1 MHLQHI
7 ALAVAVAVIWGF
19 NFVMIKAG
27 LDELPP
33 ILLCALRFFFAAFP
47 AIFFV
52 QRPAVAF
59 RQVLIFGF
67 TMFALQFTLLFF
79 GMAAGATAGLASLLL
94 QVQVFFTVLLAVVFL
109 HEKPS
114 GWQITGAIVAF
125 SGIGLVAANLGGDI
139 SALGMLL
146 IIAAAA
152 SWGAGNLVSKRLG
165 KIDMLALVIWGSF
178 VAWPPLLLASFIF
191 EQDAWNLAG
200 MPELTWR
207 SAAAIGYNAYPVT
220 LLGFAAWNWLLS
232 HYPAA
237 TVAPFSLLVPVFGFA
252 SSALV
257 LDEPIHA
264 WKVMAAALILAGL
277 CINLTAVRV
286 ARRKQ
291 QLCSTQHDRAQ

>member
-1 MHLQHI
+1 MHLHHM
-7 ALAVAVAVIWGF
+7 ALAVAVTVIWGF

-52 QRPAVAF
+52 QRPAIAF
-59 RQVLIFGF
+59 RHVLIFGLV
-67 TMFALQFTLLFF
+67 MFALQFTLLFF
-79 GMAAGATAGLASLLL
+79 GMAAGKTAGLASLLL
-94 QVQVFFTVLLAVVFL
+94 QVQVFFTILLAVVFL
-109 HEKPS
+109 DEKPS
-114 GWQITGAIVAF
+114 SWQIAGAIVAF

-139 SALGMLL
+139 SAVGMVL
-146 IIAAAA
+146 IIAAAT

-178 VAWPPLLLASFIF
+178 VAWPPLLLVSFIF

-200 MPELTWR
+200 FSGLTWH

-220 LLGFAAWNWLLS
+220 LLGFAAWNWLMS

-252 SSALV
+252 SSAWV
-257 LDEPIHA
+257 LDETIQP
-264 WKVMAAALILAGL
+264 WKIGAATLIIAGL
-277 CINLTAVRV
+277 CINLLATRLLACNY
-286 ARRKQ
+286 RR
-291 QLCSTQHDRAQ
+291 

>member
-7 ALAVAVAVIWGF
+7 ALAIAVAVIWGF

-33 ILLCALRFFFAAFP
+33 VLLCALRFFFAAFP

-52 QRPAVAF
+52 RPPAVAF
-59 RQVLIFGF
+59 RQVMIFGF

-146 IIAAAA
+146 IIAAAI
-152 SWGAGNLVSKRLG
+152 SWGAGNLISKRLG

-257 LDEPIHA
+257 LGEPIHS
-264 WKVMAAALILAGL
+264 WKVMAAALIMTGL
-277 CINLTAVRV
+277 CINLMG
-286 ARRKQ
+286 ARIATRKQ
-291 QLCSTQHDRAQ
+291 QP

>member
-1 MHLQHI
+1 
-7 ALAVAVAVIWGF
+7 
-19 NFVMIKAG
+19 
-27 LDELPP
+27 
-33 ILLCALRFFFAAFP
+33 
-47 AIFFV
+47 
-52 QRPAVAF
+52 
-59 RQVLIFGF
+59 
-67 TMFALQFTLLFF
+67 MFALQFKLLFF
-79 GMAAGATAGLASLLL
+79 GMAAGVTAGLASLLL
-94 QVQVFFTVLLAVVFL
+94 QVQVFFTVLLAVVFMD
-109 HEKPS
+109 EKPS
-114 GWQITGAIVAF
+114 GWQIAGAIVAF

-178 VAWPPLLLASFIF
+178 VAWPPLLLASFIL

-207 SAAAIGYNAYPVT
+207 SFASIGYNAYPVT

-257 LDEPIHA
+257 LGEPIHA
-264 WKVMAAALILAGL
+264 WKVMAAALIMAGL
-277 CINLTAVRV
+277 CINLTAVRI
-286 ARRKQ
+286 ATRKKQ
-291 QLCSTQHDRAQ
+291 SR

>member
-33 ILLCALRFFFAAFP
+33 VLLCALRFFFAAFP

-146 IIAAAA
+146 IIAAAI
-152 SWGAGNLVSKRLG
+152 SWGAGNLISKRLG

-178 VAWPPLLLASFIF
+178 IAWPPLLLVSLIF

-200 MPELTWR
+200 MSGLTWR
-207 SAAAIGYNAYPVT
+207 AVAAVGYNAYPVT
-220 LLGFAAWNWLLS
+220 VLGFAAWNWLLS